1 MATTGIP
8 RTIQHDQR
16 HLDVP
21 PHLYVIWLEC
31 FLTSIREF
39 DPKIDSA
46 IEDAW
51 HRVMQ
56 QGINFMIACY

>member
-1 MATTGIP
+1 MEPTGNP
-8 RTIQHDQR
+8 PLQHDQR

-31 FLTSIREF
+31 LLTTIREF

-51 HRVMQ
+51 RHVMQ
-56 QGINFMIACY
+56 QRINLMIARH